1 MRLSSDQ
8 CNHTI
13 YLFSNAASKQ
23 PALTPTK
30 LRSSTLSCALCSAG
44 SWQGPSPLVNPCTAV
59 PCSLACRKHM
69 SHREK
74 SQATSSVQ
82 EATKRC
88 STTVS
93 KSSKPVAE
101 LRSQHWALGLNL
113 LCIFSL
119 LQPGNRT
126 NWRGKERHKAKMKNC
141 SRDLHSDRVS
151 ILLVGPELQATALGT
166 GDAQSQKGWESIK
179 HTMHRQSL
187 AQALMTDTSAI
198 QGYKTG
204 CYQGF
209 TCALILTPSSTSDTS
224 NNG

>member
-1 MRLSSDQ
+1 MSCISHTPNVTLHARISSDRINLVSSCSNKTEFPPTMRLSSDQ
-8 CNHTI
+8 CNHTV

-126 NWRGKERHKAKMKNC
+126 N
-141 SRDLHSDRVS
+141 
-151 ILLVGPELQATALGT
+151 
-166 GDAQSQKGWESIK
+166 
-179 HTMHRQSL
+179 
-187 AQALMTDTSAI
+187 
-198 QGYKTG
+198 
-204 CYQGF
+204 
-209 TCALILTPSSTSDTS
+209 
-224 NNG
+224 